1 MAESD
6 TIPPMESTQAAEHAM
21 ASWLGALGKAGLID
35 GGSADT
41 STVVA
46 QYVVGEAAIGSL
58 REFLESA
65 SPEVRERER
74 RAAIEVCI
82 WMMHADRKIDP
93 EEVALLREII
103 GSSGLSDDVQD
114 ELVQATHEPPSL
126 EGLEERITHPVLRE
140 LLLALAW
147 ELASIDGTVARA
159 ERDFYTG
166 LSKRL
171 GVTAVRAAE
180 IQRAIAERVG

>member
-1 MAESD
+1 MTE
-6 TIPPMESTQAAEHAM
+6 TQAAERAM
-21 ASWLGALGKAGLID
+21 AGWLGALGKAGLIH
-35 GGSADT
+35 GAEEET
-41 STVVA
+41 SQVVA
-46 QYVVGEAAIGSL
+46 QFVVGEEGIAKL
-58 REFLESA
+58 REFFAAA
-65 SPEVRERER
+65 SPEVREREKK
-74 RAAIEVCI
+74 AAIEVCI
-82 WMMHADRKIDP
+82 WMVHADRQVDP

-103 GSSGLSDDVQD
+103 GRSGLSDDAQD
-114 ELVQATHEPPSL
+114 ELVSSTHEPPSL
-126 EGLEERITHPVLRE
+126 EGVEERLTHPVLRE

-147 ELASIDGTVARA
+147 ELASIDGNVARA

>member
-1 MAESD
+1 MRR
-6 TIPPMESTQAAEHAM
+6 METTQAAERAM
-21 ASWLGALGKAGLID
+21 AGWLGALGHAGLID
-35 GGSADT
+35 SGGP
-41 STVVA
+41 STEAVLA
-46 QYVVGEAAIGSL
+46 QYVVGEEAIASL
-58 REFLESA
+58 RSYLSSA
-65 SPEVRERER
+65 TPAVRERER

-82 WMMHADRKIDP
+82 WMVHADRKVDP

-103 GSSGLSDDVQD
+103 GRSGLSDDVQD

-126 EGLEERITHPVLRE
+126 EGIEERLTHPVLRE
-140 LLLALAW
+140 LLLALSW

-171 GVTAVRAAE
+171 GVTPVRAAE

>member
-1 MAESD
+1 
-6 TIPPMESTQAAEHAM
+6 METTQEADRAM
-21 ASWLGALGKAGLID
+21 AGWLGALGKAGLID
-35 GGSADT
+35 GEAGT
-41 STVVA
+41 SSVLA
-46 QYVVGEAAIGSL
+46 QFVVGEAAIATL
-58 REFLESA
+58 REFLTTSSA
-65 SPEVRERER
+65 EVRERER

-82 WMMHADRKIDP
+82 WMVHADRKVDP

-103 GSSGLSDDVQD
+103 SRSGLSDEIQD

-126 EGLEERITHPVLRE
+126 ADLEERLTHPVLRE
-140 LLLALAW
+140 LLLALSW
-147 ELASIDGTVARA
+147 ELASIDGTVAKA

-171 GVTAVRAAE
+171 GVSAVRAAE

>member
-1 MAESD
+1 
-6 TIPPMESTQAAEHAM
+6 
-21 ASWLGALGKAGLID
+21 
-35 GGSADT
+35 
-41 STVVA
+41 
-46 QYVVGEAAIGSL
+46 
-58 REFLESA
+58 
-65 SPEVRERER
+65 VRERER

-82 WMMHADRKIDP
+82 WMVHADRKVDP

-103 GSSGLSDDVQD
+103 ARSALSEDVQD

-126 EGLEERITHPVLRE
+126 ERLEERLTHPMLRE
-140 LLLALAW
+140 LLLAMSW

-171 GVTAVRAAE
+171 GVGAARAAE
-180 IQRAIAERVG
+180 IQRSIAERVG

>member
-1 MAESD
+1 MAG
-6 TIPPMESTQAAEHAM
+6 
-21 ASWLGALGKAGLID
+21 WLGALGHVGLID
-35 GGSADT
+35 GEGTTTSA
-41 STVVA
+41 VVA
-46 QYVVGEAAIGSL
+46 QYVVGEPAIKSL
-58 REFLESA
+58 RDFF
-65 SPEVRERER
+65 VRAPADVRDRER

-82 WMMHADRKIDP
+82 WMVHADRKVDP

-103 GSSGLSDDVQD
+103 GRSGLSDDVQD

-126 EGLEERITHPVLRE
+126 EAIEDRLTHPVLRE
-140 LLLALAW
+140 LLLALSW
-147 ELASIDGTVARA
+147 ELASIDGSVANA

-171 GVTAVRAAE
+171 GVSAVRAAE

>member
-1 MAESD
+1 
-6 TIPPMESTQAAEHAM
+6 MESTQAADLAM
-21 ASWLGALGKAGLID
+21 AGWLGTLGKVGLIE
-35 GGSADT
+35 GSDDDT

-46 QYVVGEAAIGSL
+46 QYVVGEQGIASL
-58 REFLESA
+58 RDFFASA

-82 WMMHADRKIDP
+82 WMVHADRKVDP

-103 GSSGLSDDVQD
+103 GRSGLSDDAQD
-114 ELVQATHEPPSL
+114 ELVAETHEPPSL
-126 EGLEERITHPVLRE
+126 EGVEDRLTHPVLRE
-140 LLLALAW
+140 LLLALSW

-171 GVTAVRAAE
+171 GVSAVRAAE